1 MYIPE
6 REFPGTFRPKFKSS
20 VDKNMSIT
28 VLTFR
33 SLQFNSVFDV
43 SVHVGFEAF
52 SRKTN
57 KIKNYDFRG

>member
-6 REFPGTFRPKFKSS
+6 RDFRGTFRLKFKSS

-33 SLQFNSVFDV
+33 PLQFNSVFDV
-43 SVHVGFEAF
+43 SMHVGFEAF